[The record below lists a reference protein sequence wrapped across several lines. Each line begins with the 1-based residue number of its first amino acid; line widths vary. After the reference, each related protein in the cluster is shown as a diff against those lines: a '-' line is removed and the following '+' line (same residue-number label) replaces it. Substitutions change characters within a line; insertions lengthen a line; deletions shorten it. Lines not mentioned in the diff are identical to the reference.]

1 MDAQLQGSNPKL
13 QTVKYVNILPEG
25 KQGKYKQNERVDFM
39 PDPST
44 VPYFDGKQSYLN
56 IRVRNTSTFVA
67 GNSANAI
74 SATVGTPLC
83 FPAHIGANAMIN
95 RCLIRAKDNSQ
106 VIEDLEAYNMFNG
119 IKNAYTHDQDIFKT
133 LGRISGVAGRTCQ
146 PMNQTVDNIAINY
159 FLPNGSMGTTGATAN
174 AIIGG
179 NKPIDASFCVPVESG
194 LFSAFGGQHH
204 VIPNLDVP
212 IHQQLFLEKANIALQ
227 ALCSKFFKLTTV
239 EGVAVSEVVAR
250 SPFAAH
256 DADLISGKTQLAIKP
271 AQCNTTLTPD
281 GVAYTPQMCAF
292 RVGMPVVVGPDTRII
307 TKVEING
314 GTGSNQVVLTVD
326 GGFTSATLGD
336 VSFTMA
342 PVVRSYEIDKIEL
355 KCLLTIPD
363 APTMKMIRSQMTK
376 GISFTSIQLY
386 KQSSP
391 ASLLNA
397 VLDVPEAL
405 TRAGSL
411 LAVPVQQGTLE
422 SLDIQNSYMYC
433 RPDAALQLPTGLATG
448 NTNQT
453 TYQWQVG
460 GLLLPNLAV
469 ETNSATNAN
478 SDNAI
483 FFNQQ
488 VMALRHCLKV
498 QSLADSPK
506 ARKAQDIDLDLPFFY
521 PLSLAPQGESFNI
534 IDSAPQLRIS
544 NSNSTDTT
552 AKLYHIFVVHTRVL
566 KSSNMGATISF

>member
-25 KQGKYKQNERVDFM
+25 KQNNYRQNERVDFM

-56 IRVRNTSTFVA
+56 IRVRNTSTFVI
-67 GNSANAI
+67 GNSANA
-74 SATVGTPLC
+74 ATAATPLC

-95 RCLIRAKDNSQ
+95 RCLIRAKDNAQ
-106 VIEDLEAYNMFNG
+106 VIEDLESYNQFNS

-146 PMNQTVDNIAINY
+146 PINQTVDNLAVNY
-159 FLPNGSMGTTGATAN
+159 FLPNGSIGTGGTAN
-174 AIIGG
+174 SIVGG
-179 NKPIDASFCVPVESG
+179 NESRDASFCVPVESG
-194 LFSAFGGQHH
+194 LFSAFAQQHH

-212 IHQQLFLEKANIALQ
+212 IHQQIFLEKAAVALQ
-227 ALCSKFFKLTTV
+227 VMSSKMYRQVVVNGTTV
-239 EGVAVSEVVAR
+239 TVVQGK
-250 SPFAAH
+250 SPL
-256 DADLISGKTQLAIKP
+256 ADHSAELSASKTELLLNGDE
-271 AQCNTTLTPD
+271 CNTALAPD
-281 GVAYTPQMCAF
+281 GVPYTAQMLAF
-292 RVGMPVVVGPDTRII
+292 RVGMPIIIGANTRII
-307 TKVEING
+307 TKVETNTG
-314 GTGSNQVVLTVD
+314 GSNSQITITVD
-326 GGFTSATLGD
+326 GGFGATGAVD
-336 VSFTMA
+336 FQMA
-342 PVVRSYEIDKIEL
+342 PMVRSYNIDKIEL

-363 APTMKMIRSQMTK
+363 AATMRMIRSQMNK
-376 GISFTSIQLY
+376 GISFASVQLY

-397 VLDVPEAL
+397 VLDIPEAL

-411 LAVPVQQGTLE
+411 IAVPVQQDNLE
-422 SLDIQNSYMYC
+422 SLDIENSYMYC
-433 RPDAALQLPTGLATG
+433 RPDAALQVANGGSAG

-469 ETNSATNAN
+469 ETNSGTNAN

-488 VMALRHCLKV
+488 VMALRHLVKV
-498 QSLADSPK
+498 QSLADSPN
-506 ARKAQDIDLDLPFFY
+506 ARKLQDIDLDLPFFY
-521 PLSLAPQGESFNI
+521 PLSLAPNGETFNI
-534 IDSAPQLRIS
+534 IDSAPQLRIG
-544 NSNSTDTT
+544 NSNGTDTT

-566 KSSNMGATISF
+566 KSTDMGAEISF

>member
-25 KQGKYKQNERVDFM
+25 KQGQYTQNERVDFM

-56 IRVRNTSTFVA
+56 IRVRNTSTFA
-67 GNSANAI
+67 IGNSANA
-74 SATVGTPLC
+74 ATAATPLC

-106 VIEDLEAYNMFNG
+106 VIEDLEAYNQFNG

-146 PMNQTVDNIAINY
+146 PINQTVDNLAVNY
-159 FLPNGSMGTTGATAN
+159 FLPNGSIGTGGTAN
-174 AIIGG
+174 SIVGG
-179 NKPIDASFCVPVESG
+179 NQGIDASFCVPIESG
-194 LFSAFGGQHH
+194 LFSAFGDQHH

-212 IHQQLFLEKANIALQ
+212 IHQQLFLEKANVALQ
-227 ALCSKFFKLTTV
+227 VMASKMYRQVDVNGTPVTVVQGKSPLADHSALL
-239 EGVAVSEVVAR
+239 
-250 SPFAAH
+250 
-256 DADLISGKTQLAIKP
+256 DASKTQLELLTDE
-271 AQCNTTLTPD
+271 CNTALAPD
-281 GVAYTPQMCAF
+281 GVPYTAQMCAF
-292 RVGMPVVVGPDTRII
+292 RVGMPIVVGADTRII
-307 TKVEING
+307 TKVETNT
-314 GTGSNQVVLTVD
+314 GTANAHITITVD
-326 GGFTSATLGD
+326 GGFSAGTGA
-336 VSFTMA
+336 VTFKMA
-342 PVVRSYEIDKIEL
+342 SMTRSYVLDKIEL

-363 APTMKMIRSQMTK
+363 APTMRMIRSQMNK
-376 GISFTSIQLY
+376 GISFASVQLY

-397 VLDVPEAL
+397 VLDIPEAL

-411 LAVPVQQGTLE
+411 IAVPVQQDNLE

-433 RPDAALQLPTGLATG
+433 RPDAALQGANGGSTG

-460 GLLLPNLAV
+460 GLLIPNLAV
-469 ETNSATNAN
+469 ETNSATNAA
-478 SDNAI
+478 SDNVI

-488 VMALRHCLKV
+488 VMALRHAIKV

-506 ARKAQDIDLDLPFFY
+506 ARKLQDVDLDLPFFY
-521 PLSLAPQGESFNI
+521 PLSLAPTGQSFNI
-534 IDSAPQLRIS
+534 IDSAPQLRI
-544 NSNSTDTT
+544 NNTNGTDTT
-552 AKLYHIFVVHTRVL
+552 AKLYHIFVVHTRIL
-566 KSSNMGATISF
+566 KSTDMGAAISF

>member
-25 KQGKYKQNERVDFM
+25 KQGQYTQNERVDFM

-56 IRVRNTSTFVA
+56 IRVRNTSTFA
-67 GNSANAI
+67 IGNSANA
-74 SATVGTPLC
+74 ATAATPLC

-106 VIEDLEAYNMFNG
+106 VIEDLEAYNQFNG

-146 PMNQTVDNIAINY
+146 PINQTVDNLAVNY
-159 FLPNGSMGTTGATAN
+159 FLPNGSIGTGGTAN
-174 AIIGG
+174 SIVGG
-179 NKPIDASFCVPVESG
+179 NKGIDASFCVPIESG
-194 LFSAFGGQHH
+194 LFSAFGDQHH

-212 IHQQLFLEKANIALQ
+212 IHQQLFLEKANVALQ
-227 ALCSKFFKLTTV
+227 VMASKMYRQVLVNGTTV
-239 EGVAVSEVVAR
+239 TVVEGK
-250 SPFAAH
+250 SPLADHAAQL
-256 DADLISGKTQLAIKP
+256 DASKTELLLNGDE
-271 AQCNTTLTPD
+271 CNTALAPD
-281 GVAYTPQMCAF
+281 GVPYTAQMCAF
-292 RVGMPVVVGPDTRII
+292 RVGMPIVVGADTRII
-307 TKVEING
+307 TKVQTN
-314 GTGSNQVVLTVD
+314 TGATNAQITITVD
-326 GGFTSATLGD
+326 GGFSAGPGAAT
-336 VSFTMA
+336 FKMA
-342 PVVRSYEIDKIEL
+342 SMTRSYVIDKIEL

-363 APTMKMIRSQMTK
+363 APTMRMIRSQMNK
-376 GISFTSIQLY
+376 GISFASVQLY

-397 VLDVPEAL
+397 VLDIPEAL

-411 LAVPVQQGTLE
+411 VAVPVQQDDLE

-433 RPDAALQLPTGLATG
+433 RPDAALQRNNGGSLG

-469 ETNSATNAN
+469 ETNSATNAA
-478 SDNAI
+478 SDNVI

-488 VMALRHCLKV
+488 VMALRHAIKV

-506 ARKAQDIDLDLPFFY
+506 ARKLQDVDLDLPFFY
-521 PLSLAPQGESFNI
+521 PLSLAPTGQSFNI
-534 IDSAPQLRIS
+534 IDSAPQLRIN
-544 NSNSTDTT
+544 NSVGTDTT

-566 KSSNMGATISF
+566 KSTDMGAAISF